1 MKLTVHAGL
10 YVTLGWNL
18 QKHGDYADWIKAML
32 TTIGLYGRSL
42 SKKARKILVH

>member
-18 QKHGDYADWIKAML
+18 QKHCDYADWIKA
-32 TTIGLYGRSL
+32 IGLYGRSL
-42 SKKARKILVH
+42 SKKSEEDFGP